1 MKWLLRIG
9 VLVVLLV
16 VVGAVAGFIMIDSI
30 ATAAVQKGATFATE
44 TDVEC
49 ESVDVAVFGSSAT
62 ITNLDIKN
70 PDGEFREKFDSFLVL
85 GNASAEVSAGSVMS
99 ELVEIPNV
107 ELNDI
112 TISLVSFDDGTK
124 NYEVIL
130 ESLKRFQGD
139 GPPPEETEGGK
150 QFVINLTTIN
160 RITVNYDFAKDPAIG
175 VLPAKGTIEIAFD
188 EPMIIENL
196 GQGGVPMSQI
206 TADLITDIL
215 VQVTAN
221 MASQLGDQFAGHL
234 QGLTGSLIDTLG
246 ENKFT
251 ETLGELNLGEGAAEL
266 VGGLGEGAGDVGN
279 AIKDGL
285 GGILGGDKDKDKE
298 DGEDQPEEEEEKES
312 VLEGL
317 NPF

>member
-9 VLVVLLV
+9 LLVVLLV
-16 VVGAVAGFIMIDSI
+16 VVAAIAGVIMIDSI
-30 ATAAVQKGATFATE
+30 AKTAVTKGAAFATQ

-49 ESVDVAVFGSSAT
+49 ESVDVSIFGAAAT
-62 ITNLDIKN
+62 IDNLDIKN
-70 PDGEFREKFDSFLVL
+70 PDGPFREKFDSFLVL

-99 ELVEIPNV
+99 DLVEVPEV

-112 TISLVSFDDGTK
+112 TISLVSFDDGSK

-139 GPPPEETEGGK
+139 GPPPEETEEGK
-150 QFVINLTTIN
+150 KFVIKLTTIN
-160 RITVNYDFAKDPAIG
+160 RITVNYDFAKDPAVG
-175 VLPAKGTIEIAFD
+175 VLPARGTLEIAFD

-221 MASQLGDQFAGHL
+221 MATQLGDQFAGHL
-234 QGLTGSLIDTLG
+234 QGLTGSLVDTLG
-246 ENKFT
+246 AGEFA
-251 ETLGELNLGEGAAEL
+251 ETLGELNLGEGAADL
-266 VGGLGEGAGDVGN
+266 IGGIGEGAGSVVEG
-279 AIKDGL
+279 I
-285 GGILGGDKDKDKE
+285 GGILGGDEDEEDKPE
-298 DGEDQPEEEEEKES
+298 GEGEEEDK
-312 VLEGL
+312 GL
-317 NPF
+317 LDGINPF

>member
-9 VLVVLLV
+9 LLVVLLV
-16 VVGAVAGFIMIDSI
+16 VVAAVAGFILIDNI
-30 ATAAVQKGATFATE
+30 ATAAVQKGAAFATQ
-44 TDVEC
+44 TDVTVEK
-49 ESVDVAVFGSSAT
+49 VDVKVFGASAT
-62 ITNLDIKN
+62 IDSLDIKN

-85 GNASAEVSAGSVMS
+85 GNATAEVSAGSVMS
-99 ELVEIPNV
+99 DLVEIPNV

-112 TISLVSFDDGTK
+112 TISLVSFDDGSK

-139 GPPPEETEGGK
+139 GPPPEQTEGGK
-150 QFVINLTTIN
+150 EFVIKLTTIN
-160 RITVNYDFAKDPAIG
+160 RITVNYDFAKDPAVG
-175 VLPAKGTIEIAFD
+175 VLPARGTLEIAFD

-221 MASQLGDQFAGHL
+221 MATQLGDQFAGHIK
-234 QGLTGSLIDTLG
+234 GLSGSLIDTLG
-246 ENKFT
+246 ENQFT
-251 ETLGELNLGEGAAEL
+251 EALGELDLGEGAAAL
-266 VGGLGEGAGDVGN
+266 KGLGVDLGEGAGDV
-279 AIKDGL
+279 IKGIGGL
-285 GGILGGDKDKDKE
+285 IGGDKDKD
-298 DGEDQPEEEEEKES
+298 DGEDKPEDEKEEKG
-312 VLEGL
+312 LLDDL

>member
-9 VLVVLLV
+9 LLVVLLV
-16 VVGAVAGFIMIDSI
+16 VVAVVAGFILIDNI
-30 ATAAVQKGATFATE
+30 ATTAVQKGAAFATE
-44 TDVEC
+44 TDVEV
-49 ESVDVAVFGSSAT
+49 ESVDVSVFGASAT
-62 ITNLDIKN
+62 IDNLDIKN
-70 PDGEFREKFDSFLVL
+70 PDGEFRDKFDSFLVL

-99 ELVEIPNV
+99 DLVEVPSV

-112 TISLVSFDDGTK
+112 TLSLVSFDDGSK

-150 QFVINLTTIN
+150 EFVIKLTTIN

-175 VLPAKGTIEIAFD
+175 VLPAEGTIEIAFD

-215 VQVTAN
+215 LQVTAN
-221 MASQLGDQFAGHL
+221 MASQLGDQFTGHL
-234 QGLTGSLIDTLG
+234 QGLSGSLMDTLG

-251 ETLGELNLGEGAAEL
+251 EAMGELNLGEGAKEL
-266 VGGLGEGAGDVGN
+266 IGGIGEGAGDIVGG
-279 AIKDGL
+279 I
-285 GGILGGDKDKDKE
+285 GGILGGDKDKE
-298 DGEDQPEEEEEKES
+298 DDEGEGKPDEEEEEEK
-312 VLEGL
+312 GL
-317 NPF
+317 LDDINPF

>member
-9 VLVVLLV
+9 LLVVLLV
-16 VVGAVAGFIMIDSI
+16 VVAAIAGVIMIDSI
-30 ATAAVQKGATFATE
+30 AKTAVTKGAAFATQ

-49 ESVDVAVFGSSAT
+49 ESVDVSIFGAAAT
-62 ITNLDIKN
+62 IDNLDIKN
-70 PDGEFREKFDSFLVL
+70 PDGPFRDKFDSFLVL

-99 ELVEIPNV
+99 DLVEVPEV

-112 TISLVSFDDGTK
+112 TISLVSFDDGSK

-139 GPPPEETEGGK
+139 GPPPEETEEGK
-150 QFVINLTTIN
+150 KFVIKLTTIN
-160 RITVNYDFAKDPAIG
+160 RITVNYDFAKDPAVG
-175 VLPAKGTIEIAFD
+175 VLPARGTLEIAFD

-221 MASQLGDQFAGHL
+221 MATQLGDQFAGHL
-234 QGLTGSLIDTLG
+234 QGLTGSLVDTLG
-246 ENKFT
+246 AGEFA
-251 ETLGELNLGEGAAEL
+251 ETLGELNLGEGAADL
-266 VGGLGEGAGDVGN
+266 IGGIGEGAGSVV
-279 AIKDGL
+279 DGI
-285 GGILGGDKDKDKE
+285 GGILGGDEDEEDKPE
-298 DGEDQPEEEEEKES
+298 GEGEEEDK
-312 VLEGL
+312 GL
-317 NPF
+317 LDGINPF